1 MGRKQREDNNVVGRP
16 WKLTRHVT
24 RGVYSPVQR
33 TRRGREVL
41 DYGERR
47 AQNLPTTPGKNT
59 SRGFRGTPATQPRK
73 GRFFTHFRGNIPTAY
88 PPAKKRNVF
97 DIISSKTTELRQKQ
111 DPQTPKQRALSLLF
125 GTGWIWLVAGV
136 GANRGGH
143 RRHFF
148 LLRHR
153 PAASSSLRR
162 ILSRRRCQKRDSI
175 GLLTL

>member
-1 MGRKQREDNNVVGRP
+1 MGRKQREDNNIVGRP

-73 GRFFTHFRGNIPTAY
+73 GRLSTHFRGNIPTAY
-88 PPAKKRNVF
+88 PPAKKETFLTLSQV
-97 DIISSKTTELRQKQ
+97 
-111 DPQTPKQRALSLLF
+111 KQRSCGKNKIHRPRSREHF
-125 GTGWIWLVAGV
+125 PCFSERVGSGWWLASAQIAAGV
-136 GANRGGH
+136 EDIFSASTPTGGVVVVVEAN
-143 RRHFF
+143 
-148 LLRHR
+148 
-153 PAASSSLRR
+153 AVA
-162 ILSRRRCQKRDSI
+162 
-175 GLLTL
+175 